1 MKNKV
6 FKISVVILLIMTL
19 TMTNFIFLGSS
30 LISYAADS
38 TSTNHK
44 NIEFDAYFKD
54 SNGKKTTTLERTAD
68 MQDISLYLAVNVN
81 TEGFFVGQVAL
92 QNANFDI
99 VSSESEFVSKVSDNT
114 IYLNQLNVG
123 TSAEIEVKVKPIE
136 KDVINTN
143 LLDCESELTL
153 TGIYR
158 DNTEKDI
165 NIEATRTVNMRLVE
179 SNANDNVKNEI
190 EVITNKAV
198 KINGEDKRVIQLSLH
213 MGLHDNNYPM
223 KEMAIRVNVPE
234 INGISPEVMREVQ
247 LNTMSAF
254 DYQYENGYVE
264 ITLKNEPTQNNDILW
279 KKQGEEHVILTYI
292 YDVDVELENVEI
304 TSEESVTLQNDKVLT
319 ANVGT
324 VELSNEEID
333 STIEVIAKN
342 SEESIYKGKLYSG
355 IDKSYT
361 SQTVLDI
368 NLANI
373 EEYISI
379 REEASRYVFA
389 EGEAE
394 SNIYYNRTIIAKLPR

>member
-1 MKNKV
+1 MKNKIL
-6 FKISVVILLIMTL
+6 KISVVIALIVTL

-30 LISYAADS
+30 LYSYAVDNI
-38 TSTNHK
+38 STNHK

-54 SNGKKTTTLERTAD
+54 SNGQKITTLERTAD

-179 SNANDNVKNEI
+179 ANTNDNVKNDI
-190 EVITNKAV
+190 EVITNKTIKV
-198 KINGEDKRVIQLSLH
+198 NGEDKSEIQ
-213 MGLHDNNYPM
+213 
-223 KEMAIRVNVPE
+223 
-234 INGISPEVMREVQ
+234 
-247 LNTMSAF
+247 
-254 DYQYENGYVE
+254 
-264 ITLKNEPTQNNDILW
+264 
-279 KKQGEEHVILTYI
+279 
-292 YDVDVELENVEI
+292 
-304 TSEESVTLQNDKVLT
+304 
-319 ANVGT
+319 
-324 VELSNEEID
+324 
-333 STIEVIAKN
+333 
-342 SEESIYKGKLYSG
+342 
-355 IDKSYT
+355 
-361 SQTVLDI
+361 
-368 NLANI
+368 
-373 EEYISI
+373 
-379 REEASRYVFA
+379 
-389 EGEAE
+389 
-394 SNIYYNRTIIAKLPR
+394 